1 MDEAIEYLKEVN
13 INDYVSVHILY
24 YDTLS
29 GLSAGL
35 EQRVNKVDY
44 SQLTDAFSY
53 ILPKMVNGT
62 RGEGTIY
69 ISSAYINPMDGVNSV
84 SFCSL

>member
-35 EQRVNKVDY
+35 EQSVNKVDY
-44 SQLTDAFSY
+44 SQLTDAFPTSS
-53 ILPKMVNGT
+53 LNGKRHKGGRNHLHIIGIYQSHG
-62 RGEGTIY
+62 RGQ
-69 ISSAYINPMDGVNSV
+69 
-84 SFCSL
+84 